1 MTTTKFLLKQKRKY
15 SNNKTAA
22 THDSQNIEKP
32 VGQSNPKLAR
42 KLNKLIETTYRNNAD
57 SDYTEKIAAL
67 TRSFRYTDHK
77 DNLWSDAS
85 HSLLY
90 GTPLYEQASTAQR
103 LALNHLSWFANYNYI
118 SNSETETVMYNQVT
132 GSVFKSVGGY
142 DTLAAELAF
151 ETEQEYDHIKAFRK
165 VGLMTATSL
174 IGRTGL
180 NALLKWNS
188 YKLTL
193 GKRSLPTYQ
202 YYALRTLA
210 KTVGG
215 NSHQARYSGYLH
227 AVEEENP
234 FILKAPTTGM
244 LGRSVGPSLPWQ
256 SFYGFSWGVGSPFM
270 ACHFYTVRM
279 IANLYLKNMEH
290 AIAKYAKQLENNGSP
305 IPAPTAISRYHFLD
319 EAFHTTISK
328 LLAKDLYREFP
339 KPTTY
344 EKLVANSV
352 IYKMQTGTLGGLS
365 AVLPHRYFADDF
377 TLLELLFQLFQSPVF
392 GFSKTEAKHWLER
405 CFCEE
410 HEGLHVAATNRK
422 RLLKELKTFFADVD
436 YLWPVNREMGAMA
449 ARGELS
455 AALRQNRRTFGQF
468 WESAQDRV
476 CPNPLKD
483 VVHTT

>member
-1 MTTTKFLLKQKRKY
+1 MTTTKPAARPSTKRRSTERTDYDVPSSAKAKY
-15 SNNKTAA
+15 PNTDKAS
-22 THDSQNIEKP
+22 
-32 VGQSNPKLAR
+32 R
-42 KLNKLIETTYRNNAD
+42 KLEKLINTTYRNNLD

-67 TRSFRYTDHK
+67 TREFRYVDNK
-77 DNLWSDAS
+77 DKPWSEAS
-85 HSLLY
+85 HSLLF
-90 GTPLYEQASTAQR
+90 GTPLYEQASEAQR

-118 SNSETETVMYNQVT
+118 SNSETETVLYNQVT
-132 GSVFKSVGGY
+132 GSVFKAVGGY

-151 ETEQEYDHIKAFRK
+151 ETEQEHDHIKAFRK
-165 VGLMTATSL
+165 VGLMTATAL

-202 YYALRTLA
+202 YYALRSFA
-210 KTVGG
+210 KSVGG
-215 NSHQARYSGYLH
+215 ASHQSCYSDYLQ
-227 AVEEENP
+227 AVEADNQ

-256 SFYGFSWGVGSPFM
+256 SFYGFNWGVGSPFM

-290 AIAKYAKQLENNGSP
+290 AIAKYAKQLKNAGSP

-319 EAFHTTISK
+319 EAFHTTISR
-328 LLAKDLYREFP
+328 LLARELYREFH
-339 KPTTY
+339 KPTVY
-344 EKLVANSV
+344 ESIVANSV
-352 IYKMQTGTLGGLS
+352 LYKMQTGTLGGLS

-377 TLLELLFQLFQSPVF
+377 TLLELVSQLLQSPLF
-392 GFSKTEAKHWLER
+392 GFSITETKDWMER

-410 HEGLHVAATNRK
+410 HQGLHIAAANRA

-436 YLWPVNREMGAMA
+436 YLWSVNRRMDAMSK
-449 ARGELS
+449 RGS
-455 AALRQNRRTFGQF
+455 IGSTIKQNRKTFEEF
-468 WESAQDRV
+468 WSAS
-476 CPNPLKD
+476 CS
-483 VVHTT
+483 